1 MSSAPPIN
9 RSMTPL
15 EWAMLLGLSVL
26 WGGSF
31 FFNGVL
37 VRELPAFTIVLLR
50 VAIAAAALRGWMAAR
65 GIAMP
70 RGARAWGAMAAMG
83 LLNNAVPLTLIVE
96 GQRHIPSGLAAIL
109 NATTP
114 LFGVVVA
121 HFATADEKMTGR
133 RLVGVLVGVAG
144 VAAMIGAEALRT
156 VGADL
161 PSQLAVLGAAMS
173 YALAGA
179 FGRRFRA
186 MGIAPVAVATGQS
199 ATAALML
206 APLALAVDR
215 PWTLHA
221 PGATAVAAMLALALA
236 STAFAYVVYF
246 RILSTAGTVNA
257 LLVTQLVPVTALL
270 LGALAL
276 GEAPHASQLVG
287 MATIALGLAIVDGRP
302 LRLLR
307 TAAA

>member
-1 MSSAPPIN
+1 
-9 RSMTPL
+9 
-15 EWAMLLGLSVL
+15 
-26 WGGSF
+26 
-31 FFNGVL
+31 
-37 VRELPAFTIVLLR
+37 
-50 VAIAAAALRGWMAAR
+50 
-65 GIAMP
+65 
-70 RGARAWGAMAAMG
+70 
-83 LLNNAVPLTLIVE
+83 
-96 GQRHIPSGLAAIL
+96 
-109 NATTP
+109 
-114 LFGVVVA
+114 
-121 HFATADEKMTGR
+121 
-133 RLVGVLVGVAG
+133 
-144 VAAMIGAEALRT
+144 
-156 VGADL
+156 
-161 PSQLAVLGAAMS
+161 
-173 YALAGA
+173 
-179 FGRRFRA
+179 
-186 MGIAPVAVATGQS
+186 
-199 ATAALML
+199 
-206 APLALAVDR
+206 VDR